1 MPPCDPGDFLLTHRA
16 ESVLLFPEMEAPA
29 FYFQGICNVSVQALF
44 IVGFPFW
51 IVGVSLA
58 FDLCMSFDRHTGRI
72 CEVVFLPILLSV
84 EDPVL
89 PFVGLEVLLRDP
101 FIGFVWVSSF
111 HSPSE
116 PSVDRVVYGTKHV
129 CTYYMLIILCPTSND
144 RVEHE
149 NDSSCRQRFVLL
161 DDFPDLFQVC
171 MHVLLCWFDQQFVL
185 LSCFVLPYVFTNVI

>member
-1 MPPCDPGDFLLTHRA
+1 MAMPPCDPGDFLLTHRA
-16 ESVLLFPEMEAPA
+16 ESVLLFPEMDEPA
-29 FYFQGICNVSVQALF
+29 FSLQGICNVSVQALF

-51 IVGVSLA
+51 IVGVGLA

-72 CEVVFLPILLSV
+72 CEVVLLAILRCV

-89 PFVGLEVLLRDP
+89 PFVGLEVLLRDS

-111 HSPSE
+111 HPPSE

-129 CTYYMLIILCPTSND
+129 CTYYMLMILCPTSND

-149 NDSSCRQRFVLL
+149 NESSRRQRLVLL
-161 DDFPDLFQVC
+161 DDFPDLFQLC
-171 MHVLLCWFDQQFVL
+171 IPVLFSCFNHQFFL
-185 LSCFVLPYVFTNVI
+185 LS